1 MTHRI
6 GTKITHARLW
16 ILVATIFI
24 FLGLPAV
31 GHTQNTAQGCA
42 VSANYAEAIDENHR
56 TLVKLLGM
64 VNLAPSPLEN
74 SETAALYHTM
84 LVSTRQYHEEAR
96 QNLLNCAQELNI
108 VTIQTISATQDVI
121 TMMLVQQA
129 NPEHRRYN
137 YRLEQARE
145 HLNQTW
151 QTLLQV
157 ADKTQLTAQE

>member
-1 MTHRI
+1 
-6 GTKITHARLW
+6 L
-16 ILVATIFI
+16 
-24 FLGLPAV
+24 
-31 GHTQNTAQGCA
+31 
-42 VSANYAEAIDENHR
+42 
-56 TLVKLLGM
+56 
-64 VNLAPSPLEN
+64 
-74 SETAALYHTM
+74 
-84 LVSTRQYHEEAR
+84 LVSTRQYHEDAR
-96 QNLLNCAQELNI
+96 QNLPNCAQELNI